1 MSDVG
6 GRWSEVGERVEA
18 LALKLKLHFEQ
29 AGRPEEA
36 TDPLRKVRDSLT
48 DAFEAAGNAVR
59 DDAVK
64 ADVRETG
71 RLFLDALSVSLA
83 KAADS
88 LRDKA
93 ADASRLTPRQPT
105 PSRPSRSS
113 RLRCRS
119 RPSPAGDRTGRR
131 AFGVAARVRRTRE
144 SPVRWGVR
152 PPG

>member
-6 GRWSEVGERVEA
+6 RRWSEVGERIEA

-36 TDPLRKVRDSLT
+36 TDPLRKIRDSLT

-83 KAADS
+83 RAAEH
-88 LRDKA
+88 LREESQPA
-93 ADASRLTPRQPT
+93 SASDATPTGQSST
-105 PSRPSRSS
+105 DTKPS
-113 RLRCRS
+113 
-119 RPSPAGDRTGRR
+119 G
-131 AFGVAARVRRTRE
+131 
-144 SPVRWGVR
+144 
-152 PPG
+152 

>member
-6 GRWSEVGERVEA
+6 GRWSELGERIEA

-29 AGRPEEA
+29 SGRAEEA
-36 TDPLRKVRDSLT
+36 TDPLGKVKDSVN

-71 RLFLDALSVSLA
+71 RLFLDALSASLA

-88 LRDKA
+88 LREKSDTAPEAPKPQSIETKPT
-93 ADASRLTPRQPT
+93 DA
-105 PSRPSRSS
+105 
-113 RLRCRS
+113 
-119 RPSPAGDRTGRR
+119 
-131 AFGVAARVRRTRE
+131 E
-144 SPVRWGVR
+144 
-152 PPG
+152 

>member
-6 GRWSEVGERVEA
+6 RRWSEVGERIEA

-36 TDPLRKVRDSLT
+36 TDPLRRIRDSLT

-83 KAADS
+83 KAADR
-88 LRDKA
+88 LRDKSQP
-93 ADASRLTPRQPT
+93 ASASDTTEPSSTDTPRSDAQP
-105 PSRPSRSS
+105 SD
-113 RLRCRS
+113 
-119 RPSPAGDRTGRR
+119 SPDAKPTD
-131 AFGVAARVRRTRE
+131 
-144 SPVRWGVR
+144 SP
-152 PPG
+152 